1 MTDELG
7 PPCPL
12 IFHQQPGLIPFK
24 TRWRGREAVLQKFS
38 TQIIKKKVLPVYQCC
53 GIVLLWCNAV
63 YISPRF
69 GWKPDFYTD
78 GSSGGC
84 SGSAMDCG
92 HASGMPQQNIGLTPL
107 RRKFVFCVCP
117 TQKKINP
124 ASSGF
129 PRLTVVKSTQDLCKQ
144 FYYQSLLF
152 FNQFALQ

>member
-12 IFHQQPGLIPFK
+12 IFAQQPGLIPFK

-38 TQIIKKKVLPVYQCC
+38 TQIIKKRVLPVYQCC
-53 GIVLLWCNAV
+53 GIALLWCNAV
-63 YISPRF
+63 YISPRY

-92 HASGMPQQNIGLTPL
+92 HASGMPQQNIGLTLL
-107 RRKFVFCVCP
+107 RRRWICVLCMSDPEKDQPCFKWIP
-117 TQKKINP
+117 TFNCCQ
-124 ASSGF
+124 
-129 PRLTVVKSTQDLCKQ
+129 VEQSTQDLRKQ
-144 FYYQSLLF
+144 F
-152 FNQFALQ
+152 